1 MVGPAKKSF
10 SARIDAE
17 LYQQIVDYCQRKGD
31 SQADFLAEAA
41 KAFFESGRGDIAP
54 PVQDLIEAAIA
65 PLRLEVAE
73 IREELGKFAA

>member
-1 MVGPAKKSF
+1 MGGPAKKSF
-10 SARIDAE
+10 SARISE
-17 LYQQIVDYCQRKGD
+17 GLYQQIADYCKREGY
-31 SQADFLAEAA
+31 SQAEFLESVGS
-41 KAFFESGRGDIAP
+41 AFFESGKGDSAP